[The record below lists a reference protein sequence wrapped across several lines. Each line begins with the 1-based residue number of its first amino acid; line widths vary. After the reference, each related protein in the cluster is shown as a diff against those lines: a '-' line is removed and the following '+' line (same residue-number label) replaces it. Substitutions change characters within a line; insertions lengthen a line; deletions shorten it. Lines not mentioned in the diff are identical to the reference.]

1 MCPSSS
7 CTVEREAQPRVLLL
21 RLTVTGHS
29 SAMGH
34 LDPAPAPE
42 RRLAEVIQP
51 THSADEGPKI
61 ETDVP
66 ESKPQELESQ
76 IPEPMG
82 PFCPALSQ
90 PPEPAIECT
99 V

>member
-1 MCPSSS
+1 MLP
-7 CTVEREAQPRVLLL
+7 L
-21 RLTVTGHS
+21 RLTVTERS

-34 LDPAPAPE
+34 LGPVPAPE

-61 ETDVP
+61 EIDVP

-76 IPEPMG
+76 I
-82 PFCPALSQ
+82 LS
-90 PPEPAIECT
+90 P
-99 V
+99 